1 MITFL
6 RSVFHALLSR
16 PGSATSTDRTIVLVG
31 HCGPDMFMLKTAASR
46 AVADVPIVSINDAAT
61 LEPHLHAGTVLLV
74 NRVLDGAFP
83 SDSGIDLIGE
93 IADGDDAP
101 TCILISNL
109 PEAQERAI
117 AAGAMPGFGKNA
129 LYDAMTAEI
138 LREAAG

>member
-1 MITFL
+1 MN
-6 RSVFHALLSR
+6 
-16 PGSATSTDRTIVLVG
+16 STRTIVLVG
-31 HCGPDMFMLKTAASR
+31 HCGPDMFMLKTAVSR
-46 AVADVPIVSINDAAT
+46 AVGAVPIESINDAET
-61 LEPHLHAGTVLLV
+61 LAPHLHGKTVLLV

-93 IADGDDAP
+93 VADGADAP

-129 LYDAMTAEI
+129 LYDATTAEI
-138 LREAAG
+138 LREAAE